1 MTKIVEPS
9 DELKKH
15 QKNAWNSWVNF
26 IRKSPKL
33 IENNSFNSISI
44 NPCSL
49 KNEISSMDEAIL
61 SLIKLKLFELNI
73 FLETIISITENKE
86 ILNFSELALT
96 RVKRRG
102 KEIDLI
108 IKKLKNEK

>member
-1 MTKIVEPS
+1 MIKIVELT
-9 DELKKH
+9 DELKKQ
-15 QKNAWNSWVNF
+15 QKIAWNSWVNF

-33 IENNSFNSISI
+33 IEDNGFKSTPIEC
-44 NPCSL
+44 CSL
-49 KNEISSMDEAIL
+49 KNEISSIDEAIL
-61 SLIKLKLFELNI
+61 SLIKLKLFEMNI

-108 IKKLKNEK
+108 IEKLKNEK